1 MTALQEVF
9 ALLADGD
16 ALTVDT
22 EAFVTAARVD
32 ALEQADATEFSALL
46 LDWLQRE
53 LNASAGGGDFIPQLF
68 EGELSRVLA
77 CNEDSSHTFEQRE
90 RFMELRACLWPV
102 VATLDEAAKL
112 RTPRRPSGKKVG
124 KSLPTV
130 RLEQL
135 LSETAFPDEV
145 LNGANK
151 YHCEKC
157 DRKVDARRTTRLSKL
172 PPYLH
177 VTVERYHYDLV
188 KGERRRL
195 SHPVSFPHHLEMRL
209 KAPPFG
215 STAPV
220 LEVKEGE
227 PVKVSDVATT
237 PPPIEVKPAIDEE
250 SLPVAYECIGYLE
263 HVSDS
268 AHSGHYRAILLRE
281 EEDECLQ
288 ALCREAAST
297 EAAESP
303 MKRLKTAEP
312 STSRNRRCSWWT
324 MDDDN
329 ITPVTWNP
337 DSVDE
342 ETGTQTQ
349 SKDECTTKARA
360 AQATSAAVNAPER
373 IESQT
378 AYLVLYRRKDHTP
391 GSLPGCDPAEF
402 TQSLASFVASRNGG
416 TRKAC
421 TEFASKSQAIQRF
434 TNERRYAVMRLADT
448 LKRASSTLTAGALS
462 DFSFVPTEW
471 LEKFLHG
478 EDRSLN
484 DISGDA
490 SVFPP
495 IYGRTLL
502 RLRGLLAIDPLA
514 VWCGEVKLLPT
525 EALMAVGGAHGGLD
539 ASMFLP
545 AQGALSAEA
554 AQTMIKAFKIW
565 CREQTHIARVLE
577 DGRLSV
583 SDARTLDSQGKGAE
597 TAWVSLRVHNIWRKA
612 AARFSATGS
621 NSLRA
626 QWKAY
631 LHEVQLMRYGRSS
644 LVSNSSTE
652 PAQEDEED
660 EDANALDSSSISKQ
674 HPCEA
679 TPALPSAEL
688 RILGGLI
695 CGHERVCRQRAA
707 VVVRRAE
714 LQALLE
720 VSAEKERAFAELWP
734 EAPPRL
740 RPRLRSGLPDGR
752 LLAFNDV
759 CTECRIVSTPTPA
772 TAVPA
777 AQAKLEGRRVF
788 AVRRKYASGT
798 IRKQGSVT
806 VALSASGTITA
817 SAVRAAIESQ
827 LKMPVLRLH
836 LPGVGGGPDIELKS
850 YEVISE
856 EQDTVVAEKDEVERE
871 GTAFNN
877 SVFMSSSFAVTASAA
892 SSVEP
897 TAMEEDSVKPEPV
910 DHTELKVNVALVE
923 EKVSSAA
930 TCSLDE
936 VADLQVTKDISAAVA
951 AVSIPAGAIAVS

>member
-1 MTALQEVF
+1 M
-9 ALLADGD
+9 
-16 ALTVDT
+16 
-22 EAFVTAARVD
+22 
-32 ALEQADATEFSALL
+32 
-46 LDWLQRE
+46 
-53 LNASAGGGDFIPQLF
+53 
-68 EGELSRVLA
+68 
-77 CNEDSSHTFEQRE
+77 
-90 RFMELRACLWPV
+90 
-102 VATLDEAAKL
+102 
-112 RTPRRPSGKKVG
+112 
-124 KSLPTV
+124 
-130 RLEQL
+130 
-135 LSETAFPDEV
+135 
-145 LNGANK
+145 
-151 YHCEKC
+151 
-157 DRKVDARRTTRLSKL
+157 
-172 PPYLH
+172 
-177 VTVERYHYDLV
+177 
-188 KGERRRL
+188 
-195 SHPVSFPHHLEMRL
+195 
-209 KAPPFG
+209 
-215 STAPV
+215 
-220 LEVKEGE
+220 
-227 PVKVSDVATT
+227 
-237 PPPIEVKPAIDEE
+237 
-250 SLPVAYECIGYLE
+250 AYECIGYLE

-936 VADLQVTKDISAAVA
+936 VTKDISAAVA